1 MINYEDDKKYD
12 ANKEEIEFWLKK
24 DEWELYIAACLFSD
38 VIPSPHLERLLT
50 GRGETRLKYYKN
62 FKGESFDPST
72 NEKGIN
78 YSLKDLYE
86 KEIKVRNFLAS
97 LSVVKVNLN
106 PNSKWVAPKEEFL
119 EVIRYVTKE
128 IPWFNWASTNKLVCF
143 KPKVNLRVPKNCDL
157 KSSNIRDLDTAK
169 ERVSKINK
177 FSNTTQEL
185 DLTSYPLELKYAIE
199 AWLAVSK
206 IDEKMEAKS

>member
-1 MINYEDDKKYD
+1 M
-12 ANKEEIEFWLKK
+12 
-24 DEWELYIAACLFSD
+24 
-38 VIPSPHLERLLT
+38 
-50 GRGETRLKYYKN
+50 
-62 FKGESFDPST
+62 
-72 NEKGIN
+72 
-78 YSLKDLYE
+78 
-86 KEIKVRNFLAS
+86 
-97 LSVVKVNLN
+97 
-106 PNSKWVAPKEEFL
+106 

-143 KPKVNLRVPKNCDL
+143 KPKDNLRVPKNWDL
-157 KSSNIRDLDTAK
+157 KSPNIRDLDTAK

-206 IDEKMEAKS
+206 IDEKGKPKARIKKWLNDNTSLSNEAKNRISIVANWDKSGGATKT